1 MLLLFCFRTE
11 EFYEFVH
18 IKIHWFE
25 LHIWCDCVWIVTK
38 VGFKKDHIFPN
49 HRFVV
54 IIAIFPIEWISKL
67 WNPSNMCVIQ
77 TLSPKVLTLY
87 LFGVF
92 MCVFFSLFLCVC
104 YMSLNVLFEM
114 RFFFR
119 PQYLYVQ
126 RRITFFVPLLAN
138 KNIIEMPMARRMST
152 IFYWYHI
159 YAIWSH
165 TRIDFEFQNRMTEQ
179 IKNYE
184 QKSSTYIE
192 EFLSCIIRDKLIDIE
207 FAGVL
212 IENYW
217 WAIKKWLL
225 ALFSRINAYCEK
237 KYAYWRDRQML
248 LLCGESTVVWIN
260 RKLKWL
266 FLVTFLW
273 FWIR

>member
-1 MLLLFCFRTE
+1 MFSDRRIFTAKHQPI
-11 EFYEFVH
+11 Y
-18 IKIHWFE
+18 IKIHRFE
-25 LHIWCDCVWIVTK
+25 LHVRCDCVWIVWVISKWTK
-38 VGFKKDHIFPN
+38 VGFKKDHIFPI
-49 HRFVV
+49 HRFV
-54 IIAIFPIEWISKL
+54 IIAIFPSNGFQVMEPEWCVRD
-67 WNPSNMCVIQ
+67 SNFVAQ
-77 TLSPKVLTLY
+77 SAYSYY
-87 LFGVF
+87 LFGV
-92 MCVFFSLFLCVC
+92 CILCIRFF
-104 YMSLNVLFEM
+104 MSLCAFACVLYEFEST
-114 RFFFR
+114 FR
-119 PQYLYVQ
+119 NE
-126 RRITFFVPLLAN
+126 IWFSSIFFVPLLAN

-237 KYAYWRDRQML
+237 KYAYWRERQML

>member
-18 IKIHWFE
+18 IKIHRFE

-67 WNPSNMCVIQ
+67 WNPVCAWFKLCRQKCLLFICLV
-77 TLSPKVLTLY
+77 Y
-87 LFGVF
+87 L
-92 MCVFFSLFLCVC
+92 CAFFPLFLCVC

-165 TRIDFEFQNRMTEQ
+165 KRIDFEFQNRMTEQ

-192 EFLSCIIRDKLIDIE
+192 EFPSCIIRDKLIDIE

-237 KYAYWRDRQML
+237 KYAYWREKNVASIRWVYV
-248 LLCGESTVVWIN
+248 CIHSYESIENWIGS
-260 RKLKWL
+260 
-266 FLVTFLW
+266 F
-273 FWIR
+273 

>member
-1 MLLLFCFRTE
+1 MNYTFDVIVFELWPKLDSKRIIFFQAIDLLLSLPYFPLSGFPSYGTQVICA
-11 EFYEFVH
+11 
-18 IKIHWFE
+18 WF
-25 LHIWCDCVWIVTK
+25 
-38 VGFKKDHIFPN
+38 
-49 HRFVV
+49 
-54 IIAIFPIEWISKL
+54 KL
-67 WNPSNMCVIQ
+67 CRQKCLLFICLV
-77 TLSPKVLTLY
+77 Y
-87 LFGVF
+87 L
-92 MCVFFSLFLCVC
+92 CALFFSLFLCVC

-192 EFLSCIIRDKLIDIE
+192 EFPSCIIRDKLIDIE

-237 KYAYWRDRQML
+237 KYAYWRERQML
-248 LLCGESTVVWIN
+248 LERERLMLLLRGESSVVWIN

-273 FWIR
+273 FWMR